1 MNIFRLK
8 LEEKQFIKNVQII
21 MIIVLNVLRLNVV
34 HVKQIII
41 FSKMKM
47 VINLVKM

>member
-1 MNIFRLK
+1 MNILLK

-21 MIIVLNVLRLNVV
+21 MIIVLNVQRLNVV